1 MLTHFILFL
10 KVHIEFLDAGDV
22 IKIEG
27 PPTDADKA
35 REILEE
41 HAKELM
47 TKMDFTE
54 INVDAKYHKHIIGK
68 GGLTV
73 NKLKQETEVMI
84 NIPDSD
90 KAPSNVIHIEGNED
104 GVKKAKKVSSIH
116 FKILNFCGKKNRAK
130 YFWDSSHIL
139 CHKHVFESVIIF

>member
-1 MLTHFILFL
+1 MLKNNKKKLYCKHISYFFL

-41 HAKELM
+41 QAKELM

-68 GGLTV
+68 GGSTV

-90 KAPSNVIHIEGNED
+90 KAPSNVIRIEGNKD
-104 GVKKAKKVSSIH
+104 GVKKAKEVSSINI
-116 FKILNFCGKKNRAK
+116 KILNFFVKTTGR
-130 YFWDSSHIL
+130 IL
-139 CHKHVFESVIIF
+139 LEQQSYSMP

>member
-1 MLTHFILFL
+1 M
-10 KVHIEFLDAGDV
+10 DAGDV

-41 HAKELM
+41 QAKELM

-68 GGLTV
+68 GGSTV

-90 KAPSNVIHIEGNED
+90 KAPSNVIRIEGNKD
-104 GVKKAKKVSSIH
+104 GVKKAKEVSSIH
-116 FKILNFCGKKNRAK
+116 FKILNFCGKKNRAE
-130 YFWDSSHIL
+130 YFWNSSHIL
-139 CHKHVFESVIIF
+139 CHKHVFESVIVRYFLINR

>member
-1 MLTHFILFL
+1 M
-10 KVHIEFLDAGDV
+10 DAGDV

-41 HAKELM
+41 QAKELM

-68 GGLTV
+68 GGSTV

-90 KAPSNVIHIEGNED
+90 KAPSNVIRIEGNKD
-104 GVKKAKKVSSIH
+104 GVKKAKEVSKVVYISKFLRQKNWQNTFGTVVIFYAINMYSKVS
-116 FKILNFCGKKNRAK
+116 
-130 YFWDSSHIL
+130 
-139 CHKHVFESVIIF
+139 

>member
-1 MLTHFILFL
+1 M
-10 KVHIEFLDAGDV
+10 DAGDV

-41 HAKELM
+41 QAKELM

-68 GGLTV
+68 GGSTV

-90 KAPSNVIHIEGNED
+90 KAPSNVIRIEGNKD
-104 GVKKAKKVSSIH
+104 GVKKAKEVSSINI
-116 FKILNFCGKKNRAK
+116 KILNFSVKTTGR
-130 YFWDSSHIL
+130 IL
-139 CHKHVFESVIIF
+139 LEQQSYSMPLTCIRKCHSTIFFN

>member
-1 MLTHFILFL
+1 MVWKCPAWSGVPCKKPNARSLRMHFLALKIIINF

-27 PPTDADKA
+27 PPTDADKS

-41 HAKELM
+41 QAKELM

-68 GGLTV
+68 GGSTV

-90 KAPSNVIHIEGNED
+90 KAPSNVIRIEGNKD
-104 GVKKAKKVSSIH
+104 GVKKAKEVSI
-116 FKILNFCGKKNRAK
+116 
-130 YFWDSSHIL
+130 
-139 CHKHVFESVIIF
+139 V

>member
-1 MLTHFILFL
+1 MHFFALKIILNF

-27 PPTDADKA
+27 PPTDADKS

-41 HAKELM
+41 QAKELM

-68 GGLTV
+68 GGST
-73 NKLKQETEVMI
+73 
-84 NIPDSD
+84 
-90 KAPSNVIHIEGNED
+90 GNELMNFFTFFRPL
-104 GVKKAKKVSSIH
+104 GYFERLSIN
-116 FKILNFCGKKNRAK
+116 FKIKPSL
-130 YFWDSSHIL
+130 
-139 CHKHVFESVIIF
+139 

>member
-1 MLTHFILFL
+1 MQNVMLTILLFFV

-27 PPTDADKA
+27 PPTDSDQA

-41 HAKELM
+41 QAKELM

-68 GGLTV
+68 GGSTGKFIRIILSSAPREIAVSIFIGTV
-73 NKLKQETEVMI
+73 NSLGIVTWI
-84 NIPDSD
+84 S
-90 KAPSNVIHIEGNED
+90 
-104 GVKKAKKVSSIH
+104 
-116 FKILNFCGKKNRAK
+116 
-130 YFWDSSHIL
+130 
-139 CHKHVFESVIIF
+139 

>member
-41 HAKELM
+41 QAKELM

-68 GGLTV
+68 GGSTV

-90 KAPSNVIHIEGNED
+90 KAPSNVIRIEGNKD
-104 GVKKAKKVSSIH
+104 GVKKAKEVSSLLKVVYISKFLRQKNWQNTFGTVVIFYAINMYSKVS
-116 FKILNFCGKKNRAK
+116 
-130 YFWDSSHIL
+130 
-139 CHKHVFESVIIF
+139 

>member
-1 MLTHFILFL
+1 M
-10 KVHIEFLDAGDV
+10 DAGDV

-41 HAKELM
+41 QAKELM

-68 GGLTV
+68 GGSTV

-90 KAPSNVIHIEGNED
+90 KAPSNVIRIEGNKD
-104 GVKKAKKVSSIH
+104 GVKKAKEVSNR
-116 FKILNFCGKKNRAK
+116 ILNFRGKKNPTECLDRVLVSGGLK
-130 YFWDSSHIL
+130 IL
-139 CHKHVFESVIIF
+139 RGKSVHLRHVPIGTFY

>member
-1 MLTHFILFL
+1 MLKNNKKNFIVNTFHTFFL

-41 HAKELM
+41 QAKELM

-68 GGLTV
+68 GGSTV

-90 KAPSNVIHIEGNED
+90 KAPSNVIRIEGNKD
-104 GVKKAKKVSSIH
+104 GVKKAKEVSSINI
-116 FKILNFCGKKNRAK
+116 KILNFSVKTTGR
-130 YFWDSSHIL
+130 IL
-139 CHKHVFESVIIF
+139 LEQQSYSMP

>member
-1 MLTHFILFL
+1 M
-10 KVHIEFLDAGDV
+10 DAGDV

-41 HAKELM
+41 QAKELM

-68 GGLTV
+68 GGSTV

-90 KAPSNVIHIEGNED
+90 KAPSNVIRIEGNKD
-104 GVKKAKKVSSIH
+104 GVKKAKEVSRRSIH
-116 FKILNFCGKKNRAK
+116 FKIFATKKLAE
-130 YFWDSSHIL
+130 YFWNSSHIL
-139 CHKHVFESVIIF
+139 CHKHVFESVIVRYFLINR